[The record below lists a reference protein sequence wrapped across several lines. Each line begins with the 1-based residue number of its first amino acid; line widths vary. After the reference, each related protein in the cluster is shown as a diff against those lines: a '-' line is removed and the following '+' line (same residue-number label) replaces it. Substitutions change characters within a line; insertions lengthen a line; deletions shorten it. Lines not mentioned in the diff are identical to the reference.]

1 LTASRLVSISWLL
14 VFVCALGAAAAA
26 AAQKPV
32 RQSQIH
38 GDGGFEPPETIDQLW
53 EQSAV
58 VIDGRV
64 VDVRPANQT
73 FTPGNSSSLPWWA
86 AGRQDPVTMVR
97 TDYVIQVQRVL
108 KSDDVV
114 RPDTATVIVRRL
126 GGTVDRG
133 EYIEEQ
139 IDSFIPKFN
148 RQGRYAL
155 FLKLSKGKQPSAPVY
170 FLAVG
175 ADSAFEIVGDRVVPL
190 GRTAASRQLGR
201 LSVEQF
207 VATLAKRARQ

>member
-1 LTASRLVSISWLL
+1 MSSISSFSMSWLL
-14 VFVCALGAAAAA
+14 VCVCALVAT

-32 RQSQIH
+32 RQVEVFT
-38 GDGGFEPPETIDQLW
+38 DGGFEVPETIDELW

-58 VIDGRV
+58 VVEGHV
-64 VDVRPANQT
+64 VDVRPANET
-73 FTPGNSSSLPWWA
+73 LTPPKTSIPWWA
-86 AGRQDPVTMVR
+86 ASADRPVTMVR

-114 RPDTATVIVRRL
+114 RPGTATVIVRRI
-126 GGTVDRG
+126 GGTVDSG
-133 EYIEEQ
+133 EYIAEYFESRFPQ
-139 IDSFIPKFN
+139 KFTL
-148 RQGRYAL
+148 QGRYAL
-155 FLKLSKGKQPSAPVY
+155 FLKATKAKPAPEPVY
-170 FLAVG
+170 FPAVG

-207 VATLAKRARQ
+207 VATLAKKSGQ